1 MFKSPLDSHYSQ
13 THAAISSTHAS
24 LRALWILTTLKPLEV
39 DMNDAIGL
47 RALWI
52 LTTLKHMTSWRRMKT
67 GLRAL
72 WILTTLKRNIHIAV
86 S

>member
-1 MFKSPLDSHYSQ
+1 
-13 THAAISSTHAS
+13 
-24 LRALWILTTLKPLEV
+24 
-39 DMNDAIGL
+39 MNDAIGL